1 MARIPARR
9 PVFLDLRRIH
19 FPVGAVA
26 SILHRLSGLL
36 LVLAVPAALG
46 LAEYSSRSAPHFRWV
61 AGLLD
66 TRTAALL
73 GAVLLAALV
82 HHLLAGIRLMLMDV
96 GVGVGLAAARRSAQ
110 ACLLVAAVSGLLGLA
125 ALWPAGGGHGG

>member
-1 MARIPARR
+1 M
-9 PVFLDLRRIH
+9 
-19 FPVGAVA
+19 GAVA